1 MNEAKMSK
9 ERIKLARWPQIALG
23 VTALFVGV
31 MIQPVKKYFLTGNI
45 SLDDLTTSFIV
56 FVLGMIMM
64 FFIVR
69 HANKP
74 ED

>member
-1 MNEAKMSK
+1 MSK
-9 ERIKLARWPQIALG
+9 ERIKLARWPQIVLG
-23 VTALFVGV
+23 VIALFVGV
-31 MIQPVKKYFLTGNI
+31 MIQPAKKYFLTGNI
-45 SLDDLTTSFIV
+45 HFDDLTTSFIV
-56 FVLGMIMM
+56 FVLGIIMM